1 MAIVDNPIID
11 HDKIRADIQISHI
24 DRALRNEFEA
34 KVAKHITETVMPQI
48 EANIKLYAKEA
59 VAAWATKMQMQEKL
73 GAFDRVTEVLVTFTE
88 NIINKVEPTHF
99 EVKEKT

>member
-1 MAIVDNPIID
+1 MID
-11 HDKIRADIQISHI
+11 QDKMRADIQISYI
-24 DRALRNEFEA
+24 ERALRNEFEA
-34 KVAKHITETVMPQI
+34 KVAKRITETVMPQI

-59 VAAWATKMQMQEKL
+59 VAVWATKVQTQEKI

-99 EVKEKT
+99 KVKEKK